1 MTNTQRYVEQSLAG
15 EGGTAAVFQ
24 AYDRELDRHVALK
37 RVKDTRAMEEELTE
51 LVSQEARLLA
61 ALEHPNI
68 VPVHD
73 LGIDGQ
79 GRRFYT
85 MKLLAGQRLSDRLAN
100 TPPEQRAPGELLG
113 CLRIV
118 MAVCDA
124 LDFAHARNILHLDVK
139 SENVMVGE
147 HGEVHLID
155 WGISKVA
162 RQRDRITQDRAQ
174 PAAHGRRRL
183 EPLPCTPSFASPE
196 QAQGRSDKVSCR
208 TDVFGIGAML
218 FEIVTGSAPFEAP
231 SANEAL
237 VEASCCQFEGRL
249 DRAPVLPS
257 WLRQIIVKAMSRE
270 PENRYE
276 SVKALKESLQG
287 FLDNVWQFNRCAY
300 AQGDTII
307 RQDEPATT
315 VFLIIAGRCE
325 VVRTT
330 MSGQEKQVAILGPGD
345 VFGEMALVA
354 DGRRTAMVRAIDA
367 VEVAVLDRE
376 ELKRDLAG
384 NLWMGRLLPTLVNRA
399 LDKERRFTE
408 LEQRQRALV
417 RALDHLATQGRRL
430 ADGRLVGTWS
440 EFCRSMEGTTELAL
454 LPGAMSAVLLEWIA
468 AASGARPVRLNSQR
482 LRSGSF
488 VIDFQTD
495 QYWIGAAA

>member
-1 MTNTQRYVEQSLAG
+1 
-15 EGGTAAVFQ
+15 
-24 AYDRELDRHVALK
+24 
-37 RVKDTRAMEEELTE
+37 
-51 LVSQEARLLA
+51 
-61 ALEHPNI
+61 
-68 VPVHD
+68 
-73 LGIDGQ
+73 
-79 GRRFYT
+79 
-85 MKLLAGQRLSDRLAN
+85 
-100 TPPEQRAPGELLG
+100 
-113 CLRIV
+113 
-118 MAVCDA
+118 
-124 LDFAHARNILHLDVK
+124 
-139 SENVMVGE
+139 
-147 HGEVHLID
+147 
-155 WGISKVA
+155 
-162 RQRDRITQDRAQ
+162 
-174 PAAHGRRRL
+174 
-183 EPLPCTPSFASPE
+183 
-196 QAQGRSDKVSCR
+196 
-208 TDVFGIGAML
+208 ML
-218 FEIVTGSAPFEAP
+218 FEIVTGSPPFEAP

-249 DRAPVLPS
+249 DCAPVLPS
-257 WLRQIIVKAMSRE
+257 WLRQIIVKAMARE

-300 AQGDTII
+300 AEGDTII

-315 VFLIIAGRCE
+315 VFLIISGRCE

-330 MSGQEKQVAILGPGD
+330 LSGQEKQVAILGPGD

-376 ELKRDLAG
+376 ELQRDLAG

-399 LDKERRFTE
+399 LDKERRLTE

-417 RALDHLATQGRRL
+417 GALDHLATQGRRL
-430 ADGRLVGTWS
+430 PDGRLVATWS
-440 EFCRSMEGTTELAL
+440 GFCHSMEGTMELAF

-495 QYWIGAAA
+495 QYWIGAAG